1 MFKVNKKY
9 ILIILVIKS
18 LSNKKTNGG
27 KIVMAN
33 KVIENL
39 YYTKSD
45 EWLKV
50 EDNIGTIGITDYAQ
64 DQLGDIVY
72 LEKVDKG
79 KKLKQGENLTTIE
92 SVKAVSDVNT
102 PIAGEVTEVNEK
114 LLDDT
119 SIINKDPYGEG
130 WVAKIKIEN
139 KDELKNLMSAQEYSE
154 YRKE

>member
-1 MFKVNKKY
+1 
-9 ILIILVIKS
+9 
-18 LSNKKTNGG
+18 
-27 KIVMAN
+27 MAN
-33 KVIENL
+33 KVVENL

-50 EDNIGTIGITDYAQ
+50 EDDIGTIGITDYAQ

-72 LEKVDKG
+72 LEKIEKG
-79 KKLKQGENLTTIE
+79 KKLKQDETLTTIE
-92 SVKAVSDVNT
+92 SVKAVSDVST
-102 PIAGEVTEVNEK
+102 PVGGEVTEVNEK

-119 SIINKDPYGEG
+119 SIVNKDPYEEG
-130 WVAKIKIEN
+130 WIVKIKIEN

>member
-1 MFKVNKKY
+1 M
-9 ILIILVIKS
+9 S
-18 LSNKKTNGG
+18 
-27 KIVMAN
+27 N

-50 EDNIGTIGITDYAQ
+50 EDSMGTIGITDYAQ

-72 LEKVDKG
+72 LEKIEKG
-79 KKLKQGENLTTIE
+79 KKLKQDETLTTIE
-92 SVKAVSDVNT
+92 SVKAVSDVKT
-102 PIAGEVTEVNEK
+102 PVTGEVTEVNIKVIE
-114 LLDDT
+114 DA
-119 SIINKDPYGEG
+119 SVINKEPYIKG
-130 WVAKIKIEN
+130 WIAKIKIEN

>member
-1 MFKVNKKY
+1 
-9 ILIILVIKS
+9 
-18 LSNKKTNGG
+18 
-27 KIVMAN
+27 MAN
-33 KVIENL
+33 IVIENL

-45 EWLKV
+45 EWLKA
-50 EDNIGTIGITDYAQ
+50 EDDIGTIGVTDYAQ

-72 LEKVDKG
+72 LEKIGKG
-79 KKLKQGENLTTIE
+79 KKLKQGETLTTIE

-102 PIAGEVTEVNEK
+102 PVGGEIIEINGKIIE
-114 LLDDT
+114 DA

-130 WVAKIKIEN
+130 WIAKIKIEN

>member
-1 MFKVNKKY
+1 MEERY
-9 ILIILVIKS
+9 QMS
-18 LSNKKTNGG
+18 
-27 KIVMAN
+27 N

-50 EDNIGTIGITDYAQ
+50 EDTIGTIGITDYAQ

-72 LEKVDKG
+72 LEKIEKG
-79 KKLKQGENLTTIE
+79 KKLKQDEAFTTIE
-92 SVKAVSDVNT
+92 SVKAVSDVKT
-102 PIAGEVTEVNEK
+102 PATGEIIEANVKVIE
-114 LLDDT
+114 DA

-130 WVAKIKIEN
+130 WIAKIKIEN
-139 KDELKNLMSAQEYSE
+139 KDELKNLMSVQEYSE

>member
-1 MFKVNKKY
+1 M
-9 ILIILVIKS
+9 S
-18 LSNKKTNGG
+18 
-27 KIVMAN
+27 N

-50 EDNIGTIGITDYAQ
+50 EIDIGTIGITDYAQ

-72 LEKVDKG
+72 LEKVEKG

-92 SVKAVSDVNT
+92 SVKAVSDVKT
-102 PIAGEVTEVNEK
+102 PIAGEVIVANTKVIE
-114 LLDDT
+114 DA
-119 SIINKDPYGEG
+119 SIINQDPYEEG
-130 WVAKIKIEN
+130 WIAKIKIEN

>member
-1 MFKVNKKY
+1 M
-9 ILIILVIKS
+9 
-18 LSNKKTNGG
+18 T
-27 KIVMAN
+27 N

-50 EDNIGTIGITDYAQ
+50 EDSIGIIGITDYAQ

-72 LEKVDKG
+72 LEKIEKG
-79 KKLKQGENLTTIE
+79 KKLKQDETLTTIE
-92 SVKAVSDVNT
+92 SVKAVSDVKT
-102 PIAGEVTEVNEK
+102 PVTGEVTEVNIKVIE
-114 LLDDT
+114 DA
-119 SIINKDPYGEG
+119 SVINKEPYIKG
-130 WVAKIKIEN
+130 WIAKIKIEN

>member
-1 MFKVNKKY
+1 
-9 ILIILVIKS
+9 
-18 LSNKKTNGG
+18 
-27 KIVMAN
+27 MAN

-45 EWLKV
+45 EWLKA
-50 EDNIGTIGITDYAQ
+50 EDDIGTIGITDYAQ

-72 LEKVDKG
+72 LEKIEKG
-79 KKLKQGENLTTIE
+79 KKLKQGETLTTIE

-102 PIAGEVTEVNEK
+102 PVAGEVTEVNEK

-119 SIINKDPYGEG
+119 SIINKDPYVEG
-130 WVAKIKIEN
+130 WIAKIKIEN

>member
-1 MFKVNKKY
+1 M
-9 ILIILVIKS
+9 
-18 LSNKKTNGG
+18 NGG
-27 KIVMAN
+27 KILMSN

-50 EDNIGTIGITDYAQ
+50 EDSIGTIGITDYAQ

-72 LEKVDKG
+72 LEKIEKG

-92 SVKAVSDVNT
+92 SVKAVSDVKIPVT
-102 PIAGEVTEVNEK
+102 GEVTEVNIKVIE
-114 LLDDT
+114 DA
-119 SIINKDPYGEG
+119 SIINKEPYVEA
-130 WVAKIKIEN
+130 WIAKIKIEN

>member
-1 MFKVNKKY
+1 M
-9 ILIILVIKS
+9 S
-18 LSNKKTNGG
+18 T
-27 KIVMAN
+27 

-50 EDNIGTIGITDYAQ
+50 ENDVGTIGITDYAQ

-72 LEKVDKG
+72 LEKVEKG
-79 KKLKQGENLTTIE
+79 KKLKQGETLTTIE
-92 SVKAVSDVNT
+92 SVKAVSDVKT
-102 PIAGEVTEVNEK
+102 PVTGEVVEVNVKVIE
-114 LLDDT
+114 DA
-119 SIINKDPYGEG
+119 SIINKEPYVKG
-130 WVAKIKIEN
+130 WIAKIKIEN

>member
-1 MFKVNKKY
+1 M
-9 ILIILVIKS
+9 
-18 LSNKKTNGG
+18 T
-27 KIVMAN
+27 N

-50 EDNIGTIGITDYAQ
+50 ENDIGTIGITDYAQ

-72 LEKVDKG
+72 LEKVEKG

-92 SVKAVSDVNT
+92 SVKAVSDVKT
-102 PIAGEVTEVNEK
+102 PIAGEVIVANTKVIE
-114 LLDDT
+114 DA

-130 WVAKIKIEN
+130 WIAKIKIEN

>member
-1 MFKVNKKY
+1 M
-9 ILIILVIKS
+9 
-18 LSNKKTNGG
+18 T
-27 KIVMAN
+27 N

-50 EDNIGTIGITDYAQ
+50 EDDIGIIGITDYAQ

-72 LEKVDKG
+72 LEKVKID

-92 SVKAVSDVNT
+92 SVKAVSDVNA
-102 PIAGEVTEVNEK
+102 PVAGEIIEVNEK
-114 LLDDT
+114 LLDDA

-130 WVAKIKIEN
+130 WIAKIKIEN

-154 YRKE
+154 YRKEK

>member
-1 MFKVNKKY
+1 M
-9 ILIILVIKS
+9 
-18 LSNKKTNGG
+18 T
-27 KIVMAN
+27 N

-72 LEKVDKG
+72 LEKIEKG
-79 KKLKQGENLTTIE
+79 KKLKQSEAFTTIE

-102 PIAGEVTEVNEK
+102 PITGEITEVNEK
-114 LLDDT
+114 VIEDA

-130 WVAKIKIEN
+130 WIAKIKIDN
-139 KDELKNLMSAQEYSE
+139 KDELKNLMDAQEYSE

>member
-1 MFKVNKKY
+1 
-9 ILIILVIKS
+9 
-18 LSNKKTNGG
+18 
-27 KIVMAN
+27 MAN

-45 EWLKV
+45 EWLKA
-50 EDNIGTIGITDYAQ
+50 EDDIGTIGITDYAQ

-72 LEKVDKG
+72 LEKVEKG
-79 KKLKQGENLTTIE
+79 KKLKQGETLTTIE

-102 PIAGEVTEVNEK
+102 PVAGEVSEVNEK

-130 WVAKIKIEN
+130 WIAKIKIEN
-139 KDELKNLMSAQEYSE
+139 KDELKNLMSAQEYSK

>member
-1 MFKVNKKY
+1 M
-9 ILIILVIKS
+9 S
-18 LSNKKTNGG
+18 
-27 KIVMAN
+27 N

-50 EDNIGTIGITDYAQ
+50 EDATGTIGVTDYAQ

-72 LEKVDKG
+72 LEKAKID

-92 SVKAVSDVNT
+92 SVKAVSDVNA
-102 PIAGEVTEVNEK
+102 PVAGEIIEVNEK
-114 LLDDT
+114 LLDDA

-130 WVAKIKIEN
+130 WIAKIKIEN

>member
-1 MFKVNKKY
+1 
-9 ILIILVIKS
+9 
-18 LSNKKTNGG
+18 
-27 KIVMAN
+27 MAN
-33 KVIENL
+33 KVVENL

-50 EDNIGTIGITDYAQ
+50 EDDIGTIGITDYAQ

-72 LEKVDKG
+72 LEKIEKG
-79 KKLKQGENLTTIE
+79 KKLKQDKTLTTIE
-92 SVKAVSDVNT
+92 SVKAVSDVST
-102 PIAGEVTEVNEK
+102 PVGGEVTEVNEK

-119 SIINKDPYGEG
+119 SIVNKDPYEEG
-130 WVAKIKIEN
+130 WIVKIKIEN

>member
-1 MFKVNKKY
+1 
-9 ILIILVIKS
+9 
-18 LSNKKTNGG
+18 
-27 KIVMAN
+27 MAN

-45 EWLKV
+45 EWLKA
-50 EDNIGTIGITDYAQ
+50 ENDIGTIGITDYAQ

-72 LEKVDKG
+72 LEKVEKG
-79 KKLKQGENLTTIE
+79 KKLKQGETLTTIE

-102 PIAGEVTEVNEK
+102 PVAGEVSEVNEK

-130 WVAKIKIEN
+130 WIAKIKIEN
-139 KDELKNLMSAQEYSE
+139 KDELKNLMSAQEYSK